1 VSGRGNAPG
10 AELLAARE
18 QHRRELVDELAQHPD
33 VFRYLAAQ
41 ARELAGEFPQGSR
54 EHLTLRLFDQASRE
68 VAAMLERA
76 EQVKAS

>member
-1 VSGRGNAPG
+1 VTRGRPAGERLG
-10 AELLAARE
+10 AARV

-33 VFRYLAAQ
+33 VFLYLAEQ
-41 ARELAGEFPQGSR
+41 AADLAAEFPQDSR

-76 EQVKAS
+76 EQVKVS